1 MTKGDTSAE
10 GGDIPEYPWMLA
22 PAHFRTRRQLRAA
35 GLGPNRQ
42 GVAALM
48 VGKRRGRRLVA
59 HLFDVRKAAPKRV
72 PSPAQLAAITKA
84 TAEHQTRAAER
95 HGISRAEL
103 HAQVDPGPGWA
114 DSTQEGTPMSDNS
127 SVELAAISAEVRA
140 LHAAGQLDDGVADY
154 ISDVMAEADDDQLQ
168 LGVPAGHG
176 QRVAYLLAT
185 VAANQARER
194 SAKVDAA
201 IGRAERGEEAD
212 WDLEP
217 KIREAMSQAET
228 RLESIPWQNRTAMVA
243 SLADALVWSFD
254 SELAQQRLDELT
266 NSFALSWGVL
276 IDPHDLTVSID
287 PDFEAEH
294 YQRYAE
300 AASVWDR
307 ESAAIDIVAALP
319 MPDAAKDAATRAVM
333 AWRGAEV
340 DPLDPDEHRSSQ
352 QARREQLDVDLAAAP
367 LTAEDRALVAFVVDY
382 VRGETSQVDLL
393 TSPVV
398 VDPGEETRG
407 RVAALLEQFA
417 HNPKAAREVGKQI
430 TVLTADDQERVRDV
444 GRAIQAGQAV
454 DFAVWPGYVNR
465 DEFREA
471 LVEYADDAA
480 ELRSMADYLAE
491 GQLTEEEQA
500 RLGAVVGALTDDTN
514 LQITRLATQR
524 EQLLD
529 QARHGKG
536 LTSMERAQIVC
547 TIEDIDAGV
556 IGGHKELPELLFAD
570 ERTKAS
576 IDFLRTARPASELSN
591 ATRHEITELINA
603 TGAVTPRS
611 REDERLRLEVS
622 SISDSVFSVAAGSPA
637 TSVELDR
644 QQYTIRRTELGKALA
659 RAGVAPEVRQRIRTL
674 VDDRAR
680 QAGELGRPAAA
691 RRQQWRDK
699 STAAVAARDDAIA
712 QRQAAAAGR
721 EPNPGTRA
729 CTTRPDR
736 TAGQGQSRPTPA
748 VGGRRQLHRE
758 EIGR

>member
-1 MTKGDTSAE
+1 MG
-10 GGDIPEYPWMLA
+10 
-22 PAHFRTRRQLRAA
+22 
-35 GLGPNRQ
+35 
-42 GVAALM
+42 
-48 VGKRRGRRLVA
+48 
-59 HLFDVRKAAPKRV
+59 
-72 PSPAQLAAITKA
+72 
-84 TAEHQTRAAER
+84 
-95 HGISRAEL
+95 
-103 HAQVDPGPGWA
+103 
-114 DSTQEGTPMSDNS
+114 
-127 SVELAAISAEVRA
+127 
-140 LHAAGQLDDGVADY
+140 
-154 ISDVMAEADDDQLQ
+154 
-168 LGVPAGHG
+168 
-176 QRVAYLLAT
+176 
-185 VAANQARER
+185 
-194 SAKVDAA
+194 
-201 IGRAERGEEAD
+201 
-212 WDLEP
+212 
-217 KIREAMSQAET
+217 
-228 RLESIPWQNRTAMVA
+228 
-243 SLADALVWSFD
+243 
-254 SELAQQRLDELT
+254 
-266 NSFALSWGVL
+266 
-276 IDPHDLTVSID
+276 
-287 PDFEAEH
+287 
-294 YQRYAE
+294 
-300 AASVWDR
+300 DR

-319 MPDAAKDAATRAVM
+319 MPDAAKDAAVQAVT
-333 AWRGAEV
+333 AWRGPEV
-340 DPLDPDEHRSSQ
+340 DPLDPDEHRVSQ
-352 QARREQLDVDLAAAP
+352 ARRREQLDADLDAAR
-367 LTAEDRALVAFVVDY
+367 LTAEDRARVEFVVDY
-382 VRGETSQVDLL
+382 LRGETSRVDLL

-398 VDPGEETRG
+398 VDPGEEARG

-417 HNPKAAREVGKQI
+417 NNPKAAREVGKQI
-430 TVLTADDQERVRDV
+430 SVLTDTDQERVRDV
-444 GRAIQAGQAV
+444 GRAIQAGQPV

-480 ELRSMADYLAE
+480 ELRSMVDYLAE

-556 IGGHKELPELLFAD
+556 IRGHKELPELLFAD

-622 SISDSVFSVAAGSPA
+622 SISDAVFSVAAGSPG

-644 QQYTIRRTELGKALA
+644 QQYTIKRTELGKALA
-659 RAGVAPEVRQRIRTL
+659 RAGVDPEVRQQIRTL

-699 STAAVAARDDAIA
+699 SAAAVAARDDAIA

-736 TAGQGQSRPTPA
+736 TAGHGQSRPTPA
-748 VGGRRQLHRE
+748 VGGRRQLQRE

>member
-1 MTKGDTSAE
+1 MTKGDSSTE

-48 VGKRRGRRLVA
+48 VGTRRGRRLVA

-84 TAEHQTRAAER
+84 TAEHQIKAAER

-103 HAQVDPGPGWA
+103 HAEVDPGPGWA
-114 DSTQEGTPMSDNS
+114 DSTQEGTPMSDNP
-127 SVELAAISAEVRA
+127 SVELAGISAEVRA

-154 ISDVMAEADDDQLQ
+154 IDDVLADAGDQLQ

-176 QRVAYLLAT
+176 QRVTYLLAT
-185 VAANQARER
+185 VAANQAREQAAR
-194 SAKVDAA
+194 LDAA
-201 IGRAERGEEAD
+201 VGRVDRGDEAD
-212 WDLEP
+212 WELEP
-217 KIREAMSQAET
+217 RIRELMSQAET
-228 RLESIPWQNRTAMVA
+228 RLEAIPWQNRAAMVT
-243 SLADALVWSFD
+243 SLVDAMVWSHD
-254 SELAQQRLDELT
+254 SELAAQRLDELT
-266 NSFALSWGVL
+266 NSYALGWGVV
-276 IDPHDLTVSID
+276 IDPMEFTVSID

-294 YQRYAE
+294 FQRYAE

-307 ESAAIDIVAALP
+307 ESAAIDIVTALP
-319 MPDAAKDAATRAVM
+319 MPEAAKDAATRAVM
-333 AWRGAEV
+333 AWRGPEV
-340 DPLDPDEHRSSQ
+340 DPLDPDEHRLSQ
-352 QARREQLDVDLAAAP
+352 MARREQLDVDLAAAP
-367 LTAEDRALVAFVVDY
+367 LTAEDRARVAFVVDY
-382 VRGETSQVDLL
+382 VRGETSRVDLL

-398 VDPGEETRG
+398 VDPGEEARG
-407 RVAALLEQFA
+407 RVAALLALFA
-417 HNPKAAREVGKQI
+417 NNPKSAREVGKQI
-430 TVLTADDQERVRDV
+430 TVLTAADQERVRDV
-444 GRAIQAGQAV
+444 GRAIQAGQPV
-454 DFAVWPGYVNR
+454 DFAVWPGYIDR
-465 DEFREA
+465 D
-471 LVEYADDAA
+471 
-480 ELRSMADYLAE
+480 
-491 GQLTEEEQA
+491 QLTEELQLYAMDAEELRAEADYIAEADISEESPERIGISDEIAA
-500 RLGAVVGALTDDTN
+500 R
-514 LQITRLATQR
+514 ITRMATQR

-536 LTSMERAQIVC
+536 LTSMERAQLVC

-556 IGGHKELPELLFAD
+556 IRGHKELPELLFAD
-570 ERTKAS
+570 ERSKAS
-576 IDFLRTARPASELSN
+576 VDFLRTAAPASELST

-644 QQYTIRRTELGKALA
+644 QQYMIRRTELGKALA
-659 RAGVAPEVRQRIRTL
+659 RAGVNPEVRQRIRTL

-699 STAAVAARDDAIA
+699 SAAAVAARDDAIA